1 MVENLLISTES
12 IHIDHYNSIFEQL
25 WENSTD
31 AKDRIIDIQEGVDL
45 AEIEVIPRP
54 SKARLLYLELI
65 KNAKQEILLIFPT
78 SNAFLRQDKMG
89 AVPLVIEAATKKEHN
104 VNIRILVPYNELVEQ
119 TVQALVLVRKA
130 NLASDDLNFTVRYV
144 EHTSDVKATV
154 VVVDRSASLVMN

>member
-1 MVENLLISTES
+1 M
-12 IHIDHYNSIFEQL
+12 
-25 WENSTD
+25 
-31 AKDRIIDIQEGVDL
+31 
-45 AEIEVIPRP
+45 
-54 SKARLLYLELI
+54 
-65 KNAKQEILLIFPT
+65 IFPT